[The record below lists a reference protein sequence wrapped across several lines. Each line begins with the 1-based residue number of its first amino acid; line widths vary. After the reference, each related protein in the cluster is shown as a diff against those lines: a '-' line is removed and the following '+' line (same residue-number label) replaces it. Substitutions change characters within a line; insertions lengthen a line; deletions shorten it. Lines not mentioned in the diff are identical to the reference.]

1 MKPNRL
7 LALSA
12 ILCIGLLLL
21 SAAACQERPTEPPT
35 QPPPVSPP
43 VTATATATPP
53 PASPPATATPAPT
66 QPATLTPVPALP
78 TATKPP
84 TDAAVTGS
92 ITYGNTAALPAGA
105 ALTVELRDVSKADAP
120 SILIAHQ
127 VIPHPGPPPI
137 AFRLDYR
144 RAAIDPRNTYS
155 VSARVETAAGKLLF
169 INDTAYL
176 VLTYGHPD
184 RADLE
189 LIAVE

>member
-12 ILCIGLLLL
+12 ILGIGLLLL
-21 SAAACQERPTEPPT
+21 AAAACQERPAPLPT
-35 QPPPVSPP
+35 PPPPVR
-43 VTATATATPP
+43 P
-53 PASPPATATPAPT
+53 PAAAIPVPTQPATATPAPA
-66 QPATLTPVPALP
+66 PP

-92 ITYGNTAALPAGA
+92 VTYGNGATLPAGA
-105 ALTVELRDVSKADAP
+105 ALTVELRDISRADAP
-120 SILIAHQ
+120 SDLIARQ
-127 VIPHPGPPPI
+127 VLPAPGPPPT

-176 VLTYGHPD
+176 VLTYGNPD

>member
-1 MKPNRL
+1 MKPIRL

-12 ILCIGLLLL
+12 LLGIGLLLL
-21 SAAACQERPTEPPT
+21 AAVACQERPT
-35 QPPPVSPP
+35 Q
-43 VTATATATPP
+43 PP
-53 PASPPATATPAPT
+53 PASPPATATATATPPPT
-66 QPATLTPVPALP
+66 QPATLTPAPAPP

-84 TDAAVTGS
+84 TDAALTGS
-92 ITYGNTAALPAGA
+92 ITYGKGDILPAGA

-120 SILIAHQ
+120 SVLIARQ
-127 VIPHPGPPPI
+127 VIPDPGPPST

-144 RAAIDPRNTYS
+144 RADLDPRNTYS
-155 VSARVETAAGKLLF
+155 VSARVETAEGKLLF

-176 VLTYGHPD
+176 VLTYGNPA

>member
-12 ILCIGLLLL
+12 ILGIGLLLL
-21 SAAACQERPTEPPT
+21 AAAACQERPALPPT
-35 QPPPVSPP
+35 PPPPVSQSA
-43 VTATATATPP
+43 TATVTATPP
-53 PASPPATATPAPT
+53 PTP
-66 QPATLTPVPALP
+66 PATLTPAPAPP
-78 TATKPP
+78 TATKPQ

-92 ITYGNTAALPAGA
+92 VTYGNTAALPAGT
-105 ALTVELRDVSKADAP
+105 ALTVELRDVSLADAP
-120 SILIAHQ
+120 SDLIARQ
-127 VIPHPGPPPI
+127 VIPNPGPPPVK
-137 AFRLDYR
+137 FRLDYR

-176 VLTYGHPD
+176 VLTYGNPD

>member
-12 ILCIGLLLL
+12 LLGIGLLLL
-21 SAAACQERPTEPPT
+21 AAVSCQERPAPPPT
-35 QPPPVSPP
+35 PPPPVSPP
-43 VTATATATPP
+43 ATATATATPP
-53 PASPPATATPAPT
+53 PTPSATSTPAPA
-66 QPATLTPVPALP
+66 PP

-92 ITYGNTAALPAGA
+92 VTYGNTAALPAGA
-105 ALTVELRDVSKADAP
+105 ALTVELRDVSRADAP
-120 SILIAHQ
+120 SILIARQ
-127 VIPHPGPPPI
+127 VIPDSGPPPT

-144 RAAIDPRNTYS
+144 RADIDPRNIYS
-155 VSARVETAAGKLLF
+155 VSARVETAEGKLLF

-176 VLTYGHPD
+176 VLTYGNPD

>member
-12 ILCIGLLLL
+12 AFGIGLLLL
-21 SAAACQERPTEPPT
+21 AAVACQGRPAPPPI
-35 QPPPVSPP
+35 QPPPVSQPTAAIP
-43 VTATATATPP
+43 VPTQ
-53 PASPPATATPAPT
+53 PATATPAPVSL
-66 QPATLTPVPALP
+66 PATATATLPPALP

-84 TDAAVTGS
+84 TDAALTGS
-92 ITYGNTAALPAGA
+92 ITYGKGAALPAGA

-120 SILIAHQ
+120 SVLIARQ
-127 VIPHPGPPPI
+127 VIPQPGPPPT

-144 RAAIDPRNTYS
+144 RADIDPRNTYS
-155 VSARVETAAGKLLF
+155 ISARVETAAGKLLF

-176 VLTYGHPD
+176 VLTYGNPD

>member
-12 ILCIGLLLL
+12 LLGIGLLLL
-21 SAAACQERPTEPPT
+21 AAAACQERPAPPPT
-35 QPPPVSPP
+35 QPPPVSQPATLTPPP
-43 VTATATATPP
+43 VSPPATATATP
-53 PASPPATATPAPT
+53 APAP
-66 QPATLTPVPALP
+66 P

-92 ITYGNTAALPAGA
+92 VTYGNTAALPAGV

-120 SILIAHQ
+120 SVLIARQ
-127 VIPHPGPPPI
+127 VIPHPGPPPVQ
-137 AFRLDYR
+137 FRLDYR
-144 RAAIDPRNTYS
+144 RADLDPRNTYS
-155 VSARVETAAGKLLF
+155 VSARVETAEGKLLF

-176 VLTYGHPD
+176 VLTYGHPA

>member
-12 ILCIGLLLL
+12 LLGIGLLLL
-21 SAAACQERPTEPPT
+21 AAVACQERPAPPLT

-43 VTATATATPP
+43 ATATATATPAP
-53 PASPPATATPAPT
+53 VSQPATATATPA
-66 QPATLTPVPALP
+66 PALP

-92 ITYGNTAALPAGA
+92 VTYGKGDILPAGA
-105 ALTVELRDVSKADAP
+105 ALTVELRDVSRADAP
-120 SILIAHQ
+120 SILIARQ
-127 VIPHPGPPPI
+127 VIPDPGPPPV

-144 RAAIDPRNTYS
+144 RADIDPRNTYS
-155 VSARVETAAGKLLF
+155 VSARVETAEGKLLF

>member
-12 ILCIGLLLL
+12 ILGIGLLLL
-21 SAAACQERPTEPPT
+21 AAVSCQERPAPPLT
-35 QPPPVSPP
+35 PPPPVSPP
-43 VTATATATPP
+43 ATATSTPV
-53 PASPPATATPAPT
+53 SQPATATPAPA
-66 QPATLTPVPALP
+66 PP

-92 ITYGNTAALPAGA
+92 VTYGKGAALPAGA
-105 ALTVELRDVSKADAP
+105 ALTVELRDVSRADAP
-120 SILIAHQ
+120 SVLIARQ
-127 VIPHPGPPPI
+127 VIPHPGPPPT

-155 VSARVETAAGKLLF
+155 VSARVETADGKLLF

-176 VLTYGHPD
+176 VLTYGNPD

>member
-12 ILCIGLLLL
+12 ILGIGLLLL
-21 SAAACQERPTEPPT
+21 AAVACQERPAPPPT
-35 QPPPVSPP
+35 QPPPVSLP
-43 VTATATATPP
+43 ATATPP
-53 PASPPATATPAPT
+53 PTK
-66 QPATLTPVPALP
+66 PATLTPAPAQP
-78 TATKPP
+78 TTTKPQ

-92 ITYGNTAALPAGA
+92 VTYGKGDILPAGA
-105 ALTVELRDVSKADAP
+105 ALTVELRDVSRADAP
-120 SILIAHQ
+120 SILIARQ
-127 VIPHPGPPPI
+127 VIPDPGPPPV

-155 VSARVETAAGKLLF
+155 VSARVETAEGKLLF

-176 VLTYGHPD
+176 VLTYGHTD

>member
-12 ILCIGLLLL
+12 LLGIGLLLL
-21 SAAACQERPTEPPT
+21 AAISCQERPAPPPT

-43 VTATATATPP
+43 ATSTPP
-53 PASPPATATPAPT
+53 PVSP
-66 QPATLTPVPALP
+66 PATLTPAPALP
-78 TATKPP
+78 TATKPQ

-92 ITYGNTAALPAGA
+92 ITYGNGAALPAGA
-105 ALTVELRDVSKADAP
+105 ALTVELRDVSRADAP
-120 SILIAHQ
+120 SDLIARQ
-127 VIPHPGPPPI
+127 VIPDPGPPPV

-144 RAAIDPRNTYS
+144 RADIDLRNTYS
-155 VSARVETAAGKLLF
+155 ISARVETAAGKLLF

>member
-1 MKPNRL
+1 MKPNML
-7 LALSA
+7 LA
-12 ILCIGLLLL
+12 IGIGLLLL
-21 SAAACQERPTEPPT
+21 AAAACQERPALPPT
-35 QPPPVSPP
+35 QPPPIRPP
-43 VTATATATPP
+43 ATATV
-53 PASPPATATPAPT
+53 TATPAPT
-66 QPATLTPVPALP
+66 PPATETATPAPAPP
-78 TATKPP
+78 TATKPQ
-84 TDAAVTGS
+84 TDAALTGS
-92 ITYGNTAALPAGA
+92 VTYGKDDILPAGA

-120 SILIAHQ
+120 SVLIARQ

-155 VSARVETAAGKLLF
+155 VSARVETTDGKLLF

>member
-7 LALSA
+7 LAWSA

-21 SAAACQERPTEPPT
+21 AAAACQERPAPPLT
-35 QPPPVSPP
+35 PPLPVSPPATSTPPPVSPP
-43 VTATATATPP
+43 ATLTPAPVSLPATATATPP
-53 PASPPATATPAPT
+53 PA
-66 QPATLTPVPALP
+66 LP

-84 TDAAVTGS
+84 IDAAVTGS
-92 ITYGNTAALPAGA
+92 VTYGKGAALPAGA
-105 ALTVELRDVSKADAP
+105 ALTVELRDVSRADAP
-120 SILIAHQ
+120 SILITRQ
-127 VIPHPGPPPI
+127 VIPHPGPPPT

>member
-12 ILCIGLLLL
+12 LLGIGLLLL
-21 SAAACQERPTEPPT
+21 AAAACQERPA
-35 QPPPVSPP
+35 PPPIPSPP
-43 VTATATATPP
+43 IRPPATATVTATPP
-53 PASPPATATPAPT
+53 PTP
-66 QPATLTPVPALP
+66 PATLTPAPVPP
-78 TATKPP
+78 TATKRQ

-92 ITYGNTAALPAGA
+92 VTYGNGAALPAGA
-105 ALTVELRDVSKADAP
+105 ALTVELRDVSRADAP
-120 SILIAHQ
+120 SDLIARQ
-127 VIPHPGPPPI
+127 VIPDSGPPPTD
-137 AFRLDYR
+137 FRLDYR
-144 RAAIDPRNTYS
+144 RADIDPRNTYS

-189 LIAVE
+189 LIAAE

>member
-7 LALSA
+7 LTLSA
-12 ILCIGLLLL
+12 ILGIGLLLL
-21 SAAACQERPTEPPT
+21 AAVACQERPAPLPA

-43 VTATATATPP
+43 ATATVTPAP
-53 PASPPATATPAPT
+53 VSPPTTATPAPA
-66 QPATLTPVPALP
+66 PP
-78 TATKPP
+78 TTTKPQ

-92 ITYGNTAALPAGA
+92 VTYGKGDILTAGA
-105 ALTVELRDVSKADAP
+105 ALTVELRDVSRADAP
-120 SILIAHQ
+120 SVLIARQ
-127 VIPHPGPPPI
+127 VIPDPGPPPT

-155 VSARVETAAGKLLF
+155 VSARVETADGKLLF

-176 VLTYGHPD
+176 VLTYGNPD

>member
-12 ILCIGLLLL
+12 LLGIGLLLL
-21 SAAACQERPTEPPT
+21 AAVSCQGQPAPPPT
-35 QPPPVSPP
+35 QPPPVSQPATLTPAP
-43 VTATATATPP
+43 VSQPTTATATPP
-53 PASPPATATPAPT
+53 PAA
-66 QPATLTPVPALP
+66 P

-92 ITYGNTAALPAGA
+92 VTYGKGATLPAGA
-105 ALTVELRDVSKADAP
+105 ALTVELRDVSRADAP
-120 SILIAHQ
+120 SILIARQ

-144 RAAIDPRNTYS
+144 RADIDPRNTYS
-155 VSARVETAAGKLLF
+155 VSARVETAEGKLLF

-176 VLTYGHPD
+176 VLTYSHPD

>member
-12 ILCIGLLLL
+12 ILGIGLLLL
-21 SAAACQERPTEPPT
+21 AVVACQERPAPPPT
-35 QPPPVSPP
+35 QLPPVSHPAT
-43 VTATATATPP
+43 TAATATPP
-53 PASPPATATPAPT
+53 PT
-66 QPATLTPVPALP
+66 QPATLTPAPALP

-84 TDAAVTGS
+84 TDAVVTGS
-92 ITYGNTAALPAGA
+92 VTYGKGDILPAGA

-120 SILIAHQ
+120 SILITRQ
-127 VIPHPGPPPI
+127 VIPDPGPPPT

-144 RAAIDPRNTYS
+144 RADIDPRNTYS

-176 VLTYGHPD
+176 VLTYDHPD

-189 LIAVE
+189 LIGVE

>member
-1 MKPNRL
+1 MNPIRL

-12 ILCIGLLLL
+12 LLGIGLLLL
-21 SAAACQERPTEPPT
+21 AAVSCQERPAPPPT

-43 VTATATATPP
+43 ATATATATPP
-53 PASPPATATPAPT
+53 PTP
-66 QPATLTPVPALP
+66 PATLTPAPAPP

-92 ITYGNTAALPAGA
+92 VTYGKGDILPAGA
-105 ALTVELRDVSKADAP
+105 ALTVELRDVSRADAP
-120 SILIAHQ
+120 SDLIARQ
-127 VIPHPGPPPI
+127 VIPDPGPPPVQ
-137 AFRLDYR
+137 FRLDYR

>member
-12 ILCIGLLLL
+12 ILGIGLLLL
-21 SAAACQERPTEPPT
+21 AAAACQGRPAPPPT
-35 QPPPVSPP
+35 QAPPVSQPTAAIP
-43 VTATATATPP
+43 VPTQPATATPP
-53 PASPPATATPAPT
+53 PAP
-66 QPATLTPVPALP
+66 P

-92 ITYGNTAALPAGA
+92 VTYGKGDILPAGA
-105 ALTVELRDVSKADAP
+105 ALTVELRDVSRADAP
-120 SILIAHQ
+120 SILIARQ
-127 VIPHPGPPPI
+127 VIPDPGPPPV

-144 RAAIDPRNTYS
+144 RADIDPRNTYS
-155 VSARVETAAGKLLF
+155 VSARVETTEGKLLF

>member
-12 ILCIGLLLL
+12 LLGIGLLLL
-21 SAAACQERPTEPPT
+21 AAVSCQERPAPPPT

-43 VTATATATPP
+43 ATATPP
-53 PASPPATATPAPT
+53 PTP
-66 QPATLTPVPALP
+66 PATLTPAPAPP
-78 TATKPP
+78 TATKPQ

-92 ITYGNTAALPAGA
+92 ITYGKGDILPAGA

-120 SILIAHQ
+120 SVLIARQ
-127 VIPHPGPPPI
+127 VIPDPGPPPT

-144 RAAIDPRNTYS
+144 RADIDPRNTYS
-155 VSARVETAAGKLLF
+155 VSARVETAEGKLLF

>member
-12 ILCIGLLLL
+12 LLGIGLLLL
-21 SAAACQERPTEPPT
+21 AAVACQERPAPPLT

-43 VTATATATPP
+43 ATATVTATTPP
-53 PASPPATATPAPT
+53 A
-66 QPATLTPVPALP
+66 QPATLTLPPTLP

-92 ITYGNTAALPAGA
+92 VTYGNTAALPAGA

-120 SILIAHQ
+120 SDLIARQ
-127 VIPHPGPPPI
+127 VIPDPGPPPTD
-137 AFRLDYR
+137 FRLDYR

-155 VSARVETAAGKLLF
+155 VSAWVETAAGKLLF

-176 VLTYGHPD
+176 VLTYGHPA

>member
-7 LALSA
+7 LALNA
-12 ILCIGLLLL
+12 ILGIGLLLL
-21 SAAACQERPTEPPT
+21 AAVACQERPAPLPI
-35 QPPPVSPP
+35 QPPPVSQPATVTVTATPAPTPP
-43 VTATATATPP
+43 ATATATPP
-53 PASPPATATPAPT
+53 PAP
-66 QPATLTPVPALP
+66 P
-78 TATKPP
+78 TATKPQ

-92 ITYGNTAALPAGA
+92 VTYGKGAALPAGA
-105 ALTVELRDVSKADAP
+105 TLTVELRDVSRADAP
-120 SILIAHQ
+120 SVLIARQ
-127 VIPHPGPPPI
+127 VVSHPGPPPI

>member
-12 ILCIGLLLL
+12 ALGIGLLLL
-21 SAAACQERPTEPPT
+21 AAVSCQERPAPPPT
-35 QPPPVSPP
+35 QPPPVSLP
-43 VTATATATPP
+43 ATATATPP
-53 PASPPATATPAPT
+53 PA
-66 QPATLTPVPALP
+66 LP
-78 TATKPP
+78 TATKPQ

-92 ITYGNTAALPAGA
+92 VTYGKGAALPAGA
-105 ALTVELRDVSKADAP
+105 ALTVELRDVSRADAP
-120 SILIAHQ
+120 SILIARQ
-127 VIPHPGPPPI
+127 VIPDPGPPPVS
-137 AFRLDYR
+137 FRLDYR

-155 VSARVETAAGKLLF
+155 VSARVETAAGNLLF

-176 VLTYGHPD
+176 VLTYGHPA

>member
-12 ILCIGLLLL
+12 LLGIGLLLL
-21 SAAACQERPTEPPT
+21 AAAACQERPAPPPT

-43 VTATATATPP
+43 ATATPP
-53 PASPPATATPAPT
+53 PVSP
-66 QPATLTPVPALP
+66 PATLTPAPAPP
-78 TATKPP
+78 TATKPQ

-92 ITYGNTAALPAGA
+92 VTYGKGAALPAGA
-105 ALTVELRDVSKADAP
+105 ALTVELRDVSRADAP
-120 SILIAHQ
+120 SDLIARQ
-127 VIPHPGPPPI
+127 VIPAPGPPPV

-144 RAAIDPRNTYS
+144 RADIDPRNTYS

-176 VLTYGHPD
+176 VLTYGNPD

>member
-12 ILCIGLLLL
+12 ILGIGLLLL
-21 SAAACQERPTEPPT
+21 AAAACQERPAP
-35 QPPPVSPP
+35 PPPVSPP
-43 VTATATATPP
+43 ATATATLPP
-53 PASPPATATPAPT
+53 VSPPAIVTATPAP
-66 QPATLTPVPALP
+66 AAP
-78 TATKPP
+78 TATKPQ

-92 ITYGNTAALPAGA
+92 VTYGNGAALPAGA
-105 ALTVELRDVSKADAP
+105 ALTVELRDVSRADAP
-120 SILIAHQ
+120 SDLIARQ
-127 VIPHPGPPPI
+127 VIPAPGPPPVS
-137 AFRLDYR
+137 FRLDYR

-176 VLTYGHPD
+176 VLTYGNPD